1 MVRKLIVVIFLISLM
16 PFSAFGTDNG
26 SNLIDAAFK
35 GDIDTVKQLL
45 DNKVNPN
52 SKDSDGETAL
62 HYAAL
67 KGRTEVVEILLKKG
81 ANPNIKDKDGGTPLM
96 SAAWGG
102 HAEVVKLLLAKG
114 ANPNAKARSSSG
126 TVTALSHAKIRGN
139 LDVAEI
145 LKKAGAKR

>member
-1 MVRKLIVVIFLISLM
+1 MVRKLIVVFFLISLM
-16 PFSAFGTDNG
+16 PLSTFGGDNG

-45 DNKVNPN
+45 DKGVNPN

-67 KGRTEVVEILLKKG
+67 KGRTEVVMLLLKKG

-102 HAEVVKLLLAKG
+102 HADVAKLLLAKG
-114 ANPNAKARSSSG
+114 ANPNAKAKSSTGS
-126 TVTALSHAKIRGN
+126 VTALSQAKIRGN
-139 LDVAEI
+139 NDVVEL

>member
-1 MVRKLIVVIFLISLM
+1 MIRRLVAVFFLISLM
-16 PFSAFGTDNG
+16 PLSAFGADNG

-67 KGRTEVVEILLKKG
+67 KGHSEVVNLLLKKG

-102 HAEVVKLLLAKG
+102 HAEVVNILLGKG

-126 TVTALSHAKIRGN
+126 TVTALSQAKMRGN
-139 LDVAEI
+139 IDIVEL
-145 LKKAGAKR
+145 LKKAGAKK